1 MKKKLGPVE
10 LMVIQGSP
18 FCNINCKYC
27 YLPDRLNKKR
37 ISQETVRKT
46 ISHLIN
52 DELLG
57 QELSFVWH
65 AGEPLA
71 VPLQFYRELFEII
84 HSEIPATTK
93 VNHHMQTNAT
103 LLNDDWCTFIKENG
117 IRIGVSVDGPKELND
132 LNRLTRSGKSTF
144 SKVMAGISYLKKHH
158 IRFHAIAVISQAALI
173 HADDIYDFF
182 KDLGVTKLGLNIEEV
197 EGIHTES
204 TLSTDQAS
212 MDILHAFYQT
222 LYERQLD
229 DKNPLHVRE
238 LDDAK
243 RKILQIPLDYFSNH
257 GITQQNNPYQIIS
270 VDIEG
275 NFTTYSPE
283 LLGQKNEEY
292 QDFILGNVHYTT
304 FAQAAHTPLFERM
317 WNDISSGIKN
327 CEKTCP
333 YFSFCGGGAP
343 ANKYYEN
350 GSFSST
356 ETMQCLYSIQTPL
369 EIITSRLEQDLKM
382 V

>member
-1 MKKKLGPVE
+1 MTNKLGPVE

-27 YLPDRLNKKR
+27 YLPDRLNKKK
-37 ISQETVRKT
+37 ISKDTVFKIIER
-46 ISHLIN
+46 LCQDN
-52 DELLG
+52 LLG
-57 QELSFVWH
+57 KEISFIWH

-71 VPLQFYRELFEII
+71 VPLGFYEDLFSII
-84 HSEIPATTK
+84 SQCVPTTTK

-103 LLNDDWCTFIKENG
+103 LLNDHWCEFIKQHD
-117 IRIGVSVDGPKELND
+117 IKIGVSIDGPQQLND

-144 SKVMAGISYLKKHH
+144 EKVINGINHLKRHD
-158 IRFHAIAVISQAALI
+158 IRFHAIAVITQKALL
-173 HADDIYDFF
+173 HPNEIYDFF
-182 KDLGVTKLGLNIEEV
+182 KNIGVAKVGLNIEEI
-197 EGIHTES
+197 EGINTKSSLNLDE
-204 TLSTDQAS
+204 AS
-212 MDILHAFYQT
+212 MTQLRTFYEQ

-229 DKNPLHVRE
+229 DEKPVIIRE

-270 VDIEG
+270 VDING
-275 NFTTYSPE
+275 NFTSYSPE
-283 LLGQKNEEY
+283 LLGQKDERY
-292 QDFILGNVHYTT
+292 HDFILGNVHQESFLEAT
-304 FAQAAHTPLFERM
+304 QKPLFNTLRD
-317 WNDISSGIKN
+317 DIFHGIKN
-327 CEKTCP
+327 CEESCQ

-356 ETMQCLYSIQTPL
+356 ETIQCRYSIQTPL
-369 EIITSRLEQDLKM
+369 EIITRRLEKALP
-382 V
+382 